1 MAMAED
7 EQVVAE
13 TDPIE
18 QEQVA
23 LDAEQGGEA
32 AAPAPATAEQMAQ
45 VMQLVQSQATE
56 NATLRNQVQGLQG
69 KIDTGLNAIRRDTK
83 AQAEERIKE
92 AEKQNRELHLRNVAE
107 QNPDLADEMRRFYTN
122 QDRINLERAQLMPD
136 PELQPEAVPAQSNP
150 VDDLNALRA
159 WVSNMGGNPD
169 APGIDYQAALNTQ
182 ISVAERQN
190 TFMRQVIAAQPKA
203 TQAAAA
209 SSGPTT
215 QSPPPAGGANV
226 GKGRFTN
233 FVQVADAFQQGI
245 IDREIYQ
252 TEASRFGVNV

>member
-1 MAMAED
+1 MKA
-7 EQVVAE
+7 V
-13 TDPIE
+13 IL
-18 QEQVA
+18 
-23 LDAEQGGEA
+23 LDAEGG
-32 AAPAPATAEQMAQ
+32 QKC
-45 VMQLVQSQATE
+45 
-56 NATLRNQVQGLQG
+56 GWG
-69 KIDTGLNAIRRDTK
+69 KMFHPIISIIMP
-83 AQAEERIKE
+83 E
-92 AEKQNRELHLRNVAE
+92 V
-107 QNPDLADEMRRFYTN
+107 
-122 QDRINLERAQLMPD
+122 ERAQLMPD
-136 PELQPEAVPAQSNP
+136 PEFQPEAVPAQSNP
-150 VDDLNALRA
+150 VDDLNALRT

-169 APGIDYQAALNTQ
+169 APGIDYQAALNPQ
-182 ISVAERQN
+182 VSMSERQN

-203 TQAAAA
+203 PQAAAA

>member
-1 MAMAED
+1 MAMEED

-23 LDAEQGGEA
+23 LDAEQGGETA
-32 AAPAPATAEQMAQ
+32 ASVPATAEQMAQ
-45 VMQLVQSQATE
+45 VMQVMQNQAAE
-56 NATLRNQVQGLQG
+56 NATLRSQVQGLQG

-83 AQAEERIKE
+83 AQAEERIKQ
-92 AEKQNRELHLRNVAE
+92 ADQQNRELHLRNVAE
-107 QNPDLADEMRRFYTN
+107 QNPELSDEMRRFYSN
-122 QDRINLERAQLMPD
+122 QDLIALERAQLMSESEP
-136 PELQPEAVPAQSNP
+136 QPETVPVQSNP
-150 VDDLNALRA
+150 ADDMDALRV

-169 APGIDYQAALNTQ
+169 ASGIDYQAALNPQ
-182 ISVAERQN
+182 VSVTERQN
-190 TFMRQVIAAQPKA
+190 VFMRQVIAAQPKA
-203 TQAAAA
+203 AQASAA
-209 SSGPTT
+209 SNGQAT

-245 IDREIYQ
+245 IDRDIYQ